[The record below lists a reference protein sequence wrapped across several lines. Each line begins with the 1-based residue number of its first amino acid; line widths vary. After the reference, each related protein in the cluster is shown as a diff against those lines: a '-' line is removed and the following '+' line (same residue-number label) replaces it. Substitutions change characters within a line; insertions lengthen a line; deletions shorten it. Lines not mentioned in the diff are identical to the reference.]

1 MKAKKEIV
9 KYAGGGPAAAA
20 AASGASSL
28 GSLAAIGG
36 GIQAGLGVGQTIY
49 GIYSAQKA
57 QREFERAKAAAPS
70 LETPGQFYEN
80 YRNAYDSELARMETD
95 AIQSNLATSVQALQG
110 AGGRALVGGLTAAT
124 RQAQESQNRMLAQER
139 AMRAQAGQQLAIA
152 EERAIGRKE
161 ARSQQELAYANQ
173 AYQAAVGNIAAGVG
187 SAAEGLM
194 YMSQG
199 DKKQKDGDGLLS
211 KAKGKFGE
219 FKKNRQEKKDFKSA
233 VEEVASRGL
242 EYEGTVLE
250 SVPEIADNVQFD
262 PKYRQQY
269 EKDRMAKATAGL
281 REKSSLANMPDM
293 GIKPR
298 IGMQLA
304 PNLLPKA
311 EGINYRQD
319 LYSANTLAPM
329 VYSGAGQAQLQP
341 VNMPTRVETR
351 YEPMGSPVPKSY
363 RDDQTI
369 QELQGAVQAY
379 APFKGFQW
387 YNMGG
392 MMTNGAYN
400 HNTNPIDLVQDG
412 QKVGEATGGEYI
424 VNPMQA
430 AAIAKE
436 SSYARKLFKRFEKN
450 AKKNK

>member
-1 MKAKKEIV
+1 
-9 KYAGGGPAAAA
+9 
-20 AASGASSL
+20 
-28 GSLAAIGG
+28 
-36 GIQAGLGVGQTIY
+36 
-49 GIYSAQKA
+49 
-57 QREFERAKAAAPS
+57 
-70 LETPGQFYEN
+70 
-80 YRNAYDSELARMETD
+80 
-95 AIQSNLATSVQALQG
+95 VQALQG

-124 RQAQESQNRMLAQER
+124 RQSQESQNRMLAQER

-152 EERAIGRKE
+152 EERSIGRKE

-199 DKKQKDGDGLLS
+199 DKKQKDGNGLIS
-211 KAKGKFGE
+211 KAKDKSVE
-219 FKKNRQEKKDFKSA
+219 FRKNRQEKKDFKSA

-250 SVPEIADNVQFD
+250 SVPEVADNVQ
-262 PKYRQQY
+262 
-269 EKDRMAKATAGL
+269 
-281 REKSSLANMPDM
+281 
-293 GIKPR
+293 
-298 IGMQLA
+298 
-304 PNLLPKA
+304 
-311 EGINYRQD
+311 
-319 LYSANTLAPM
+319 
-329 VYSGAGQAQLQP
+329 
-341 VNMPTRVETR
+341 
-351 YEPMGSPVPKSY
+351 
-363 RDDQTI
+363 
-369 QELQGAVQAY
+369 
-379 APFKGFQW
+379 FKGFQW

>member
-1 MKAKKEIV
+1 MKAKKEIT
-9 KYAGGGPAAAA
+9 KYN
-20 AASGASSL
+20 
-28 GSLAAIGG
+28 IGG
-36 GIQAGLGVGQTIY
+36 YLQAGLGTAQTIY
-49 GIYSAQKA
+49 GLTQLPKA
-57 QREFERAKAAAPS
+57 RAEFERAQAAAPS
-70 LETPGQFYEN
+70 LETPSQFYEN

-194 YMSQG
+194 YMSQA
-199 DKKQKDGDGLLS
+199 DKKPNRAKQTAQPETQVSPKQIELQQKERE
-211 KAKGKFGE
+211 KFVSE
-219 FKKNRQEKKDFKSA
+219 SRQMIADESRPNAFKVPELNLPNLTETFMQNKPLGFDEKKI
-233 VEEVASRGL
+233 
-242 EYEGTVLE
+242 T
-250 SVPEIADNVQFD
+250 
-262 PKYRQQY
+262 
-269 EKDRMAKATAGL
+269 
-281 REKSSLANMPDM
+281 
-293 GIKPR
+293 
-298 IGMQLA
+298 
-304 PNLLPKA
+304 
-311 EGINYRQD
+311 
-319 LYSANTLAPM
+319 
-329 VYSGAGQAQLQP
+329 
-341 VNMPTRVETR
+341 
-351 YEPMGSPVPKSY
+351 GSPIPKSY

-369 QELQGAVQAY
+369 QELQGVIQAY
-379 APFKGFQW
+379 EPFKGFQW